1 MSRGPS
7 GLRRAPPP
15 LLGCRWAWLGA
26 PPTASGGGSR
36 APPAM
41 PIDSLRAAE
50 APGSGQKES
59 RIRIDI
65 IIMVAIGVGLAKHR
79 DLVCFGI
86 FDFWRSGEVC
96 WIAVRSVI
104 LLIGRPF
111 SVLPKT
117 AFQLRLHL
125 TNVVTPRT
133 PGFWRCLN
141 VVATLLCVDSCLR
154 SVAITPQKAS
164 YLLKNTPVF
173 PLKQHSVIIH
183 ICFG

>member
-1 MSRGPS
+1 
-7 GLRRAPPP
+7 
-15 LLGCRWAWLGA
+15 
-26 PPTASGGGSR
+26 
-36 APPAM
+36 M

-59 RIRIDI
+59 RII

-111 SVLPKT
+111 FGGLPKT
-117 AFQLRLHL
+117 TFHLH
-125 TNVVTPRT
+125 
-133 PGFWRCLN
+133 
-141 VVATLLCVDSCLR
+141 
-154 SVAITPQKAS
+154 
-164 YLLKNTPVF
+164 
-173 PLKQHSVIIH
+173 
-183 ICFG
+183 